1 MGERKESVISTSLAV
16 DRASEVRNEYV
27 RFVVDASYFAPWY
40 VGYAMV

>member
-16 DRASEVRNEYV
+16 ACASDARSEYV

-40 VGYAMV
+40 AGYAMV